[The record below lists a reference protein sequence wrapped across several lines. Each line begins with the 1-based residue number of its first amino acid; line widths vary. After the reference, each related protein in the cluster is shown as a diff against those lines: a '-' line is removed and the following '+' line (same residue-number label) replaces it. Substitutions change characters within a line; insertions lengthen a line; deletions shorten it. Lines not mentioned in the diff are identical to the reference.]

1 MQKYAVVL
9 AAGKGTRMKSK
20 LYKVLH
26 TVAGEAM
33 VQHVID
39 SVKNAGVDKVVTVV
53 GHGAEK
59 VKETIGHA
67 SQFVH
72 QEEQLGTAH
81 AVKTAKDILGT
92 EKGTTIVVCGDT
104 PLISD
109 ETIKNL
115 LNFHESES
123 AVATVL
129 SAKVDNPFGY
139 GRIIRDENGLV
150 SGIVEQKTLL
160 LRKLK
165 LMKSVLV
172 YLLSIMKSYLKH
184 LKSKQ

>member
-72 QEEQLGTAH
+72 Q
-81 AVKTAKDILGT
+81 
-92 EKGTTIVVCGDT
+92 
-104 PLISD
+104 
-109 ETIKNL
+109 
-115 LNFHESES
+115 
-123 AVATVL
+123 
-129 SAKVDNPFGY
+129 
-139 GRIIRDENGLV
+139 
-150 SGIVEQKTLL
+150 
-160 LRKLK
+160 
-165 LMKSVLV
+165 
-172 YLLSIMKSYLKH
+172 
-184 LKSKQ
+184 